1 MLSNN
6 FNQSLRLVRPLFVV
20 SRLLSD
26 KVVTLALESDDVM
39 DNFTTELIQK
49 RSSKWDIQLKD
60 VKNKSCR
67 LLKQECSIDV
77 DIKTLSET
85 QLNDLIQKAVKNG
98 HNENVKFLIQKCL
111 EADICPRPDL
121 VNSLFEYYIKDIT
134 MVYAIQKLVQRNNDY
149 ISLINGN
156 FDHYVA
162 ESLWLNEEILKAL
175 PIFETVYRKHNHL
188 RRKIRLTFKYLIFDV
203 TNRSEAILVNIIKF
217 SEHIMEDFKDDYMMS
232 CIWQVCFISEWYTDQ
247 KLALDLLEKHANLS
261 HSIISHIPTIVQI
274 SLRNHQVDVV
284 QRLLEV
290 LMQFQIE
297 SQYCYVL
304 MALFNYKLQQRD
316 LRSCSEIIN
325 WAVINNVKLPN
336 TLHQKFLMLLLKK
349 NEPIQPVKSPV
360 STDYKF

>member
-1 MLSNN
+1 
-6 FNQSLRLVRPLFVV
+6 
-20 SRLLSD
+20 
-26 KVVTLALESDDVM
+26 
-39 DNFTTELIQK
+39 
-49 RSSKWDIQLKD
+49 
-60 VKNKSCR
+60 
-67 LLKQECSIDV
+67 
-77 DIKTLSET
+77 
-85 QLNDLIQKAVKNG
+85 
-98 HNENVKFLIQKCL
+98 
-111 EADICPRPDL
+111 
-121 VNSLFEYYIKDIT
+121 